1 MDGQPPPEG
10 GEYNGEGAPEGAPVP
25 ESLIPPEIK
34 EDMENL
40 WSVFELQN
48 TNAVPISELRIIMRA
63 LDFDL
68 DPEQLEITR

>member
-1 MDGQPPPEG
+1 MVQYDWQGKS
-10 GEYNGEGAPEGAPVP
+10 V
-25 ESLIPPEIK
+25 SK

>member
-1 MDGQPPPEG
+1 M
-10 GEYNGEGAPEGAPVP
+10 P